1 MGSEHYHEVGRGVR
15 GTVRREILSNCEF
28 IYYVYLNHPL
38 NKDVRAIRDS
48 AYPLG
53 R

>member
-1 MGSEHYHEVGRGVR
+1 MSTIMKLVAVFEVQLGE
-15 GTVRREILSNCEF
+15 EILRNCEF
-28 IYYVYLNHPL
+28 IYVYLNHPL

-48 AYPLG
+48 PYPLG